1 MELLTMDKTYSS
13 WTIEDDR
20 LLYDNKHLSTVRLA
34 SLLGR
39 GMHGVD
45 ARLKKLADVDST
57 AYSRLF
63 AGGTYANAMHNEK
76 DLIDQ
81 SNKGLQSTL

>member
-45 ARLKKLADVDST
+45 ARLKKLADVVVLHIRDC
-57 AYSRLF
+57 
-63 AGGTYANAMHNEK
+63 
-76 DLIDQ
+76 
-81 SNKGLQSTL
+81 LQEVLKC